1 MIDSSSSE
9 KVVNHPVIA
18 DRAHS
23 PKPKIRL
30 WFPVVLL
37 AAFWAFLVANYT
49 LDLAM
54 FPRFMSRMIAY
65 GILLIGFLTWW
76 LTNRSVSRGDRW
88 AAVGVMVLAVVFASL
103 IADRSVDPFA
113 LVMSALPFAF
123 NLWIVGLFVSRRGS
137 PAAQR
142 VGIYSAIAISF
153 GFFTLLRW
161 EGLDGTQIP
170 QFSWRWKPTAEEL
183 FLESQSEPRCVRRR
197 SLDRCTKGV
206 DSPTGRLARIPWTQ
220 PRQRRDRH

>member
-9 KVVNHPVIA
+9 KVVNPPVIA
-18 DRAHS
+18 DHADS
-23 PKPKIRL
+23 PKPKGRL
-30 WFPVVLL
+30 WFPVLLL
-37 AAFWAFLVANYT
+37 AAFWAFLVANLT

-76 LTNRSVSRGDRW
+76 LTNRSISRGDRW
-88 AAVGVMVLAVVFASL
+88 AAVGVMVLATVFASL
-103 IADRSVDPFA
+103 IADRSMDTFA
-113 LVMSALPFAF
+113 LVLAALPFAF
-123 NLWIVGLFVSRRGS
+123 TLWIVWLFISRRGS

-161 EGLDGTQIP
+161 EGLDGRQN
-170 QFSWRWKPTAEEL
+170 PTIQLAMEA
-183 FLESQSEPRCVRRR
+183 
-197 SLDRCTKGV
+197 DRGGTL
-206 DSPTGRLARIPWTQ
+206 S
-220 PRQRRDRH
+220 